1 MKFVAGIDG
10 GGTKTR
16 ILCCDLQGK
25 QIAAREYGPFNL
37 NSIGEEAFRNLIAE
51 ITTFLKAT
59 GDCTALCIGAAG
71 VSNPRMGDLIAQA
84 METAG
89 IARWKLVGDQEI
101 ALWGALEG
109 ITGVSVVAGTG
120 SICCGRNEAGDYIT
134 VGGWGHLIG
143 DECSGYAIGRDVL
156 KAVTHYWDGY
166 GEETGLVK
174 AVIDT
179 LHLEDRQKM
188 IAYVYENSKSSVARA
203 ARIAEQEAANGD
215 AVAKKILLKNAGDLA
230 KQVKAVTARLSMQ
243 QGEIALLGGLLE
255 NDTIY
260 RKSLVK
266 EIQNTN
272 PGFVCVTPKQNA
284 LTGAV
289 LMAQTM

>member
-109 ITGVSVVAGTG
+109 SPGVSVVAGTG
-120 SICCGRNEAGDYIT
+120 SICCGRNEAGDY
-134 VGGWGHLIG
+134 
-143 DECSGYAIGRDVL
+143 GR
-156 KAVTHYWDGY
+156 
-166 GEETGLVK
+166 
-174 AVIDT
+174 
-179 LHLEDRQKM
+179 
-188 IAYVYENSKSSVARA
+188 
-203 ARIAEQEAANGD
+203 
-215 AVAKKILLKNAGDLA
+215 
-230 KQVKAVTARLSMQ
+230 RLGTSHW
-243 QGEIALLGGLLE
+243 
-255 NDTIY
+255 
-260 RKSLVK
+260 R
-266 EIQNTN
+266 
-272 PGFVCVTPKQNA
+272 
-284 LTGAV
+284 
-289 LMAQTM
+289 